1 MLGILFTELGPLIFT
16 AGILV
21 TTNLLG
27 GLSSSEDAFRTRTDL
42 RNQKTE
48 LNKNGGLRRI
58 PTVLLTHSI
67 LPPKM

>member
-27 GLSSSEDAFRTRTDL
+27 GLSFLEDAFQPARLRTVQVVRQGAD
-42 RNQKTE
+42 
-48 LNKNGGLRRI
+48 
-58 PTVLLTHSI
+58 SI
-67 LPPKM
+67 AQ